1 MRQSFK
7 LTQWLI
13 GWLTCLQWRG
23 ELNTMRGSLFLLFL
37 LCGCA
42 TEYVHVNTCVPDICE
57 EPTTVEDY
65 IIAYQ
70 CKARIVETCNKKLP

>member
-1 MRQSFK
+1 
-7 LTQWLI
+7 
-13 GWLTCLQWRG
+13 
-23 ELNTMRGSLFLLFL
+23 MRGSLFLLFL

-70 CKARIVETCNKKLP
+70 CKTRIVETCNKKLP